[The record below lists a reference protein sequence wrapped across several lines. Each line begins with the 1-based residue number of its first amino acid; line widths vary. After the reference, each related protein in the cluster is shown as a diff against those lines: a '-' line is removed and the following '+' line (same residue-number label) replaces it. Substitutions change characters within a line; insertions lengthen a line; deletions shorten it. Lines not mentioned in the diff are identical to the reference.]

1 MSRRTKHIH
10 FLNIAL
16 LSLLLLI
23 SVLTGCE
30 SQKYDDAEAEEVSQA
45 GKTIIQEWLDQNIP
59 NAELTSY
66 RADTFGYPGNGPYYL
81 NGYVSGSFTVGEEKT
96 DFTVSTKTGQVY
108 LSADLDLFASFAR
121 EYILSAL
128 GFDELK
134 DTYNYEVSLE
144 LPYVYE
150 GKSKSYSSK
159 DRVMTYY
166 NLPAEIALLLPEGKE
181 MSDIPEE
188 DISVINAY
196 INQAANRDLLS
207 VYIQGSVSDDISL
220 KKYDLKK
227 IKEIKEKYGL
237 YFRNYSFTNNSEHAT
252 GADWLADYSRQEWIE
267 LPEWNL
273 TLRAVIESFSDS
285 TDNQAPDGIKRE
297 IINYTVDDI
306 ILSETDN
313 GFRIAYKDS
322 DKGPAFYMY
331 AKEGSPLLNHKYK
344 ISEGDLEQYLHW
356 EHDDSLDLWALWH
369 EDLGMYY
376 FYQPKDLVKD
386 E

>member
-108 LSADLDLFASFAR
+108 LSADLDLFASFTR

-196 INQAANRDLLS
+196 INQAADRDLLS

-227 IKEIKEKYGL
+227 
-237 YFRNYSFTNNSEHAT
+237 
-252 GADWLADYSRQEWIE
+252 
-267 LPEWNL
+267 
-273 TLRAVIESFSDS
+273 
-285 TDNQAPDGIKRE
+285 
-297 IINYTVDDI
+297 
-306 ILSETDN
+306 
-313 GFRIAYKDS
+313 
-322 DKGPAFYMY
+322 
-331 AKEGSPLLNHKYK
+331 
-344 ISEGDLEQYLHW
+344 
-356 EHDDSLDLWALWH
+356 
-369 EDLGMYY
+369 
-376 FYQPKDLVKD
+376 
-386 E
+386 